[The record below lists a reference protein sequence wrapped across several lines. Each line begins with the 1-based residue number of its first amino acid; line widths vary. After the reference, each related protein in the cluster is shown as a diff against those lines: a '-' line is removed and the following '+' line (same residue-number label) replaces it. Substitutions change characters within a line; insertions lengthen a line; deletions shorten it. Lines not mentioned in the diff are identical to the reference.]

1 MSRLTGPWSY
11 APHYDSVGYAIWM
24 ISTASEPR
32 HPYIG
37 DCYRPGELDPE
48 DIPLMSA
55 EEVAARKA
63 LEAEAESVVRL
74 AASAPDLLAEAQRIR
89 KILEGY
95 LHGGENDHL
104 LHWETLQELYL
115 PLVDCI
121 RKATGQTR

>member
-1 MSRLTGPWSY
+1 MSHT
-11 APHYDSVGYAIWM
+11 PHTWHCVKAEDSDHCEIWR
-24 ISTASEPR
+24 IQDASSR
-32 HPYIG
+32 FIAACNRFTNA
-37 DCYRPGELDPE
+37 DVELDTCTKQQQ
-48 DIPLMSA
+48 
-55 EEVAARKA
+55 EES
-63 LEAEAESVVRL
+63 EATAKLV
-74 AASAPDLLAEAQRIR
+74 ASAPDLLAEAQRIR